1 MSGKPHWIV
10 GRHVVEEAF
19 VAAGRKVIQVLVFEG
34 DRERYSE
41 LVGKARA
48 AGARVRY
55 VQRGELDRA
64 ADGAAHQG
72 LAAQVYNKA
81 VGGFAEFMAGL
92 SAETKKKALI
102 VALDEIQD
110 PHNFGAIARSA
121 VCLGAA
127 AIVTPERRSAPI
139 TQTVLQASA
148 GAIQLIPAFAVG
160 NLAQTILK
168 LKEEGFWAYG
178 ADAGG
183 APVWK
188 TKLNHPMVLVI
199 GSEGT
204 GIRSLIKSYCDE
216 LVSIP
221 HPPGGVESLNASCA
235 ASVLLYEAARQK
247 ALG

>member
-10 GRHVVEEAF
+10 GRHVVEEAL

-81 VGGFAEFMAGL
+81 VGGVAAFMAVL

-121 VCLGAA
+121 VCLVAA
-127 AIVTPERRSAPI
+127 AIVTP
-139 TQTVLQASA
+139 
-148 GAIQLIPAFAVG
+148 
-160 NLAQTILK
+160 
-168 LKEEGFWAYG
+168 
-178 ADAGG
+178 
-183 APVWK
+183 
-188 TKLNHPMVLVI
+188 
-199 GSEGT
+199 
-204 GIRSLIKSYCDE
+204 
-216 LVSIP
+216 
-221 HPPGGVESLNASCA
+221 
-235 ASVLLYEAARQK
+235 
-247 ALG
+247 

>member
-10 GRHVVEEAF
+10 GRHVVEEAL
-19 VAAGRKVIQVLVFEG
+19 VATGRKVIQVLVFEG

-72 LAAQVYNKA
+72 LAAQVFNKV
-81 VGGFAEFMAGL
+81 VGGFAEFMGGL
-92 SAETKKKALI
+92 SEAQKKSALI

-121 VCLGAA
+121 VCLGAM
-127 AIVTPERRSAPI
+127 AIITPERRSAPI

-148 GAIQLIPAFAVG
+148 GAIQLIPTYAVG

-168 LKEEGFWAYG
+168 LKEQGFWPHQ
-178 ADAGG
+178 DLLRRAG
-183 APVWK
+183 
-188 TKLNHPMVLVI
+188 L
-199 GSEGT
+199 
-204 GIRSLIKSYCDE
+204 
-216 LVSIP
+216 
-221 HPPGGVESLNASCA
+221 HPPRPGRRRKPQRLLRRQRPALRSRPAKSPWLKAGRTR
-235 ASVLLYEAARQK
+235 SVAPTGARTP
-247 ALG
+247 APRAPSGPPSS